1 MITANVQLI
10 ADALGA
16 PTPQAM
22 QAILEDTNTVFW
34 VDAQE
39 KEEEIVQACETRLG
53 TGSLTY
59 HLPDSG
65 NRNEMYIVYQQKRI
79 RVPLTPG
86 PADRHLTIFSLNRL
100 LNPDYEIRFFTSS
113 AGMDAL
119 AFVALP
125 TNTWQQLEQHFT
137 AFVEKV
143 FYKIMP
149 EPNLF
154 TDPLAILNLKQF

>member
-1 MITANVQLI
+1 
-10 ADALGA
+10 
-16 PTPQAM
+16 M
-22 QAILEDTNTVFW
+22 QGILEDTNTVFW
-34 VDAQE
+34 VDARE

-53 TGSLTY
+53 TGSLSCL
-59 HLPDSG
+59 LPDPSAG
-65 NRNEMYIVYQQKRI
+65 DPSEMYILYNQKRI

-86 PADRHLTIFSLNRL
+86 PEDRHLTLFSLNRL
-100 LNPDYEIRFFTSS
+100 LDPDYEIRFFTSS

-125 TNTWQQLEQHFT
+125 INTWQQLEQHFT
-137 AFVEKV
+137 TFVEKV